1 MKYRLEGL
9 DCAQCAADT
18 ENRLRREPGM
28 ENATVSFANLTLVLD
43 PEFRDRAERI
53 ITEIEPEVTIAQADR
68 PGAAMKQAAGGE
80 PRHRFRGTVIRIGL
94 SAALLAAGMI
104 WNDALHDTPYA
115 AAEWLVL
122 LPAYLLAGW
131 PVLASAARNIVRGRL
146 MDEMFLMTV
155 ATAGALAIHELPEAV
170 AVMLFYA
177 VGEHFQDRAV
187 DRSRRS
193 IASLMDLRP
202 DYARLVEAG
211 GTRTMAPE
219 SIAVGAEIEVLPGE
233 RVPLDGTVT
242 DGDSAVNTAALTGE
256 SVPRTVHPGDEVLAG
271 FTNEHGRL
279 RVRVTKEFGQSSVA
293 KILELVENAAAR
305 KSPTERFITK
315 FASVYTPIVVFSAAA
330 VAFLPPLIFPGAALA
345 DWVYRALV
353 LLVISCPCALVVS
366 IPLGYFGGIGGA
378 SRNNILVKGA
388 NYIDELAKLST
399 VVFDKTGT
407 LTKGVFRVVDVVPR
421 NGYSKQELLALAAQA
436 ESQSTH
442 PVARSIRDANDG
454 RYSPERLEAFEEIR
468 GFGVK
473 VRADGRVIHA
483 GNDRL
488 LHREGIVHTDCDVRG
503 TVVYI
508 AVDGSFAGYI
518 VISDEVKE
526 HAKETV
532 RELKSLGV
540 ERVLM
545 LTGDNDHIAERVAA
559 ELGLDG
565 YFANL
570 LPEDKVSKI
579 EELKLAASNGERI
592 AFVGDGMNDAPV
604 LMRSD
609 IGIAMGALGSDAAIE
624 AADVVLMDDHLA
636 KVPLA
641 IRISRFTRNVVV
653 QNIVLA
659 LTVKL
664 LFIGLGLL
672 GVADMWEAVIG
683 DVGVSLLAV
692 LNSIRTLKAAGP
704 ASAPAPAPAPAA

>member
-9 DCAQCAADT
+9 DCAQCAADI
-18 ENRLRREPGM
+18 EHRLRKEPGM
-28 ENATVSFANLTLVLD
+28 ENASVSFANLTLALD
-43 PEFRDRAERI
+43 PAYRDRAERI
-53 ITEIEPEVTIAQADR
+53 IGEIEPAVTIVNESG
-68 PGAAMKQAAGGE
+68 PGAAMKQAADGK
-80 PRHRFRGTVIRIGL
+80 PRPKFRRTAIRIGI
-94 SAALLAAGMI
+94 SAALLAVGMI

-131 PVLASAARNIVRGRL
+131 PVVTAAVRNIVHGRV

-155 ATAGALAIHELPEAV
+155 ATLGAFAIHELPEAV

-177 VGEHFQDRAV
+177 VGEYFQDRAV

-202 DYARLVEAG
+202 DYARIIEDG
-211 GTRTMAPE
+211 GTRTVAPE
-219 SIAVGAEIEVLPGE
+219 AVEVGAEIEVLPGE
-233 RVPLDGTVT
+233 RVPLDGNVT
-242 DGDSAVNTAALTGE
+242 DGASAVNTAALTGE

-279 RVRVTKEFGQSSVA
+279 RVRVTKEFGSSSVA

-315 FASVYTPIVVFSAAA
+315 FAAVYTPIVVFSAAA
-330 VAFLPPLIFPGAALA
+330 VALIPPLVFPGASLA
-345 DWVYRALV
+345 EWVYRALV

-388 NYIDELAKLST
+388 NYIDELAKLKT

-421 NGYSKQELLALAAQA
+421 NGCSKEKLLEFAAHA
-436 ESQSTH
+436 EAQSTH
-442 PVARSIRDANDG
+442 PVARSIREAYRG
-454 RYSPERLEAFEEIR
+454 RYEPARLEAFEEIR

-473 VRADGRVIHA
+473 VVTDSRVIHA
-483 GNDRL
+483 GNDRF
-488 LHREGIVHTDCDVRG
+488 LHREKIPHTDCNVRG
-503 TVVYI
+503 TVVYV

-526 HAKETV
+526 HAKDTV

-540 ERVLM
+540 GRVLM
-545 LTGDNDHIAERVAA
+545 LTGDNDHIAEGVAE

-570 LPEDKVSKI
+570 LPEDKVAKI
-579 EELKLAASNGERI
+579 EELKLAAGAGERI

-641 IRISRFTRNVVV
+641 VRISRFTRKVVV

-659 LTVKL
+659 LAIKL
-664 LFIGLGLL
+664 AFIGLGLL
-672 GVADMWEAVIG
+672 GAADMWEAVIG

-692 LNSIRTLKAAGP
+692 LNSIRTLKFAE
-704 ASAPAPAPAPAA
+704 PAAEPVPVAAV